1 MWRTEKLKGKQHSLS
16 KLYIATKQTAGREK
30 PKLWTLF
37 IAVLKHPRHVEFPF
51 LLVLHQIVRRWT
63 HSILHSPHSTRW
75 GMMFTKQDTR
85 KSLSF
90 LLKPTC
96 VVDISPQYFTRVYV
110 SKYDLWIMCTYLYI
124 YIIIYTYIY
133 NYIILI
139 CIHFVSKMDAPWD
152 WNIYLAY
159 TFLMDLKTIHV
170 GVYSR
175 FTERKGNLRQFKSF
189 FCHPPCIYIYIQIL
203 DNSASQW
210 PFLPSG
216 KPT

>member
-1 MWRTEKLKGKQHSLS
+1 MWLTFHLNIS
-16 KLYIATKQTAGREK
+16 
-30 PKLWTLF
+30 
-37 IAVLKHPRHVEFPF
+37 HVYMF
-51 LLVLHQIVRRWT
+51 LNTIYEL
-63 HSILHSPHSTRW
+63 
-75 GMMFTKQDTR
+75 
-85 KSLSF
+85 
-90 LLKPTC
+90 C
-96 VVDISPQYFTRVYV
+96 VHI
-110 SKYDLWIMCTYLYI
+110 YI

-203 DNSASQW
+203 DNSASQ
-210 PFLPSG
+210 
-216 KPT
+216 